1 MDISRKSIGII
12 IDELITTSVRCW
24 FAQEDIMNKDL
35 SNEKRLEA
43 AERAQIMN
51 ARRSALIKA
60 IDSLLGD
67 EDISTVS
74 KTYYTYFDKEGKK

>member
-12 IDELITTSVRCW
+12 IDELITTSMRCW

-35 SNEKRLEA
+35 PDEKRLEA

-51 ARRSALIKA
+51 ARRSALIKV

-67 EDISTVS
+67 ESISVPT
-74 KTYYTYFDKEGKK
+74 KTYYTYFDKERMK